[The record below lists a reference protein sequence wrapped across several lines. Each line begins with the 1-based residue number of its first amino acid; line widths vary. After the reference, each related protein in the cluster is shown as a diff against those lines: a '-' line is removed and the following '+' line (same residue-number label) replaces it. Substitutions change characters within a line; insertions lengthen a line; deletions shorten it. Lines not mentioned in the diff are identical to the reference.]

1 MAKKEKEKKD
11 KKDKKAKGGSDS
23 SSEWPVISVSAH
35 PRASTSIR
43 RSKAWAGLAGFALVG
58 LLSWHTGVAPF
69 EVGVRALVA
78 GIVLYVLTWSVSVAL
93 WQRLVMQEAKDEG
106 ERRRE
111 ELDERMRAMHARER
125 GEDGD
130 DTNGNQEAVA

>member
-1 MAKKEKEKKD
+1 MAKKEKE

-43 RSKAWAGLAGFALVG
+43 RSKAWAGFALVG
-58 LLSWHTGVAPF
+58 LLSWQTGVAPF

-111 ELDERMRAMHARER
+111 ELDERMRAMQARER